1 MSLGTVTVGMVNPV
15 LMCYIV
21 NMSISDIIGTVGM
34 LMNGI
39 ESNQP
44 IDPTIH
50 ADFFTELCEHNGLD
64 FMHDSTEGI
73 VFDSDAEQV
82 CYVRWTESGVS
93 FEQHTYHPM
102 TLPVIRLCLHTL
114 QALEEDEQLE
124 EMSQTEEQTE
134 LIPKEDDTTFDD
146 DWI

>member
-1 MSLGTVTVGMVNPV
+1 
-15 LMCYIV
+15 MCYII

-44 IDPTIH
+44 IDPIIH

-73 VFDSDAEQV
+73 VFDGDAEQV
-82 CYVRWTESGVS
+82 CFVSWSESGVR
-93 FEQHTYHPM
+93 FEQHTYHGM
-102 TLPVIRLCLHTL
+102 TLSVIRLALHTMN
-114 QALEEDEQLE
+114 ALEEDEQLE
-124 EMSQTEEQTE
+124 QLEDMSQTEEQTE
-134 LIPKEDDTTFDD
+134 LIPEEDDTTFDD
-146 DWI
+146 DWV

>member
-1 MSLGTVTVGMVNPV
+1 
-15 LMCYIV
+15 MCYIV

-44 IDPTIH
+44 IDPTVH

-73 VFDSDAEQV
+73 VFDADAEQV
-82 CYVRWTESGVS
+82 CYVRWTECGVS

-114 QALEEDEQLE
+114 QALEEDDQWE

>member
-1 MSLGTVTVGMVNPV
+1 MVNPV
-15 LMCYIV
+15 LMCYYV

-39 ESNQP
+39 ESNGP
-44 IDPTIH
+44 IDPTLH
-50 ADFFTELCEHNGLD
+50 ADFFSELCEHNGLD

-73 VFDSDAEQV
+73 VFDSESVQV
-82 CYVRWTESGVS
+82 CYVRWSESGVD

-114 QALEEDEQLE
+114 QALEEDDQLQDLE
-124 EMSQTEEQTE
+124 EMSETEEQTVTM
-134 LIPKEDDTTFDD
+134 KEDDTTFDD

>member
-1 MSLGTVTVGMVNPV
+1 
-15 LMCYIV
+15 MCYIV

-39 ESNQP
+39 ESNGP
-44 IDPTIH
+44 IDPTLH
-50 ADFFTELCEHNGLD
+50 ADFFSELCEHNGLD

-73 VFDSDAEQV
+73 VFDSDLEQV
-82 CYVRWTESGVS
+82 CFVRWSESGVD

-114 QALEEDEQLE
+114 QALEEDDQLQDLE
-124 EMSQTEEQTE
+124 EMSETEEQTVTM
-134 LIPKEDDTTFDD
+134 KEDDTTFDD